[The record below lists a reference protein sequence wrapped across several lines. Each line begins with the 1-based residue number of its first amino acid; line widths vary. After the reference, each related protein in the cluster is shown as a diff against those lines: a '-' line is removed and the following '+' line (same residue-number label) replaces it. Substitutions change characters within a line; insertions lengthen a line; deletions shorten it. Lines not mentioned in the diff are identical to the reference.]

1 MSRAVR
7 RLLPYVNRYRRAFVI
22 GMVCVLLTTAFQ
34 LLSPWILKYAIDDL
48 YRGVTRQKLALYAGL
63 LLGVSLL
70 RGLFLFLMRRI
81 IIAAS
86 RDIEYDIRNDFFA
99 RLEQLPLGYYQARRT
114 GDLMSRATNDLNAVR
129 MMIGPAI
136 MYSANTI
143 LVFVVAIILMTTI
156 DLRLTLIALIP
167 LPFVSLSVRYFGSAI
182 HKRFEAIQAQLSEVS
197 AVVQEALSGV
207 RVVRAYRQETHEIE
221 RFRAANEE
229 YLRRNRVLIRLQ
241 GAFYP
246 SMTLFLGLGSLLVLW
261 LGGRDVIRREITL
274 GEFVAFNG
282 YLVMLSW
289 PMIAFG
295 WVTNI
300 LQRGFASWSRMLE
313 VLDQQPAISD
323 AHVTARGRSADLHG
337 AIEFRDLVFAYPGT
351 DRVVLDHVSLRI
363 EPGQTVAFVG
373 GTGSGKSTLIN
384 LLPRLHEPPAGTVCI
399 DGIDIREIPLA
410 RLRAAIGFVPQE
422 PFLFSDT
429 IAENVAYADS
439 TGRHGTR
446 ATEQHSQTQDIRAT
460 EQHRQ
465 TQGTGPLEQH
475 RHTQDAR
482 ATEQHGHTPTGIH
495 HGWTRMGTGPSEPD
509 AAADQERAGRI
520 AAAAAVARL
529 DKDVQDFPR
538 GYETTVGERG
548 ITLSGG
554 QKQRTAL
561 ARAVMADPEILILDD
576 ALSAVDTYTEDE
588 ILSRLRGVMRERTS
602 IIVAH
607 RVSTVRDADQI
618 FVLDAGRIAERGSHD
633 QLVARGGL
641 YAALYRKQLLEEE
654 LQAS

>member
-1 MSRAVR
+1 MLSPAVK

-22 GMVCVLLTTAFQ
+22 GLVCVISTTAFQ
-34 LLSPWILKYAIDDL
+34 LLGPWVLKYAIDDL
-48 YRGVTRQKLALYAGL
+48 HQAVTERKLLLYAGL
-63 LLGVSLL
+63 LLGISMM

-81 IIAAS
+81 IIGAS

-99 RLEQLPLGYYQARRT
+99 RLEQQPLGYYQERRT

-136 MYSANTI
+136 MYSANTV
-143 LVFVVAIILMTTI
+143 LVFIVAILLMVTI
-156 DLRLTLIALIP
+156 DLRLTLVALVP
-167 LPFVSLSVRYFGSAI
+167 LPFVTIVVRYFGSAI

-207 RVVRAYRQETHEIE
+207 RVVRAYRQEAHESD
-221 RFRAANEE
+221 RFRLANEE

-246 SMTLFLGLGSLLVLW
+246 SMTLLLGFGSLLVLW
-261 LGGRDVIRREITL
+261 LGSRDVIRGHITL

-282 YLVMLSW
+282 YLVLLAW

-300 LQRGFASWSRMLE
+300 LQRGFASWKRMLD
-313 VLDQQPAISD
+313 VIDHAPAISD
-323 AHVTARGRSADLHG
+323 AGVTAAGRSAPVDG
-337 AIEFRDLVFAYPGT
+337 AIEIRHLTFAYPKT
-351 DRVVLDHVSLRI
+351 DRRVLDAVSLRI

-373 GTGSGKSTLIN
+373 GTGSGKSTLIS
-384 LLPRLHEPPAGTVCI
+384 LLPRLHEPPPGTVTI
-399 DGIDIREIPLA
+399 GGIDIREIPLD

-429 IAENVAYADS
+429 IAGNVAF
-439 TGRHGTR
+439 G
-446 ATEQHSQTQDIRAT
+446 ATENTDQTR
-460 EQHRQ
+460 HRPTQ
-465 TQGTGPLEQH
+465 TDTDQASHGPTQANTDQISH
-475 RHTQDAR
+475 RSTRTNTDAK
-482 ATEQHGHTPTGIH
+482 
-495 HGWTRMGTGPSEPD
+495 SFKSNPD
-509 AAADQERAGRI
+509 DQCSSVLVRGGLDERI

-529 DKDVQDFPR
+529 DKDVADFPR
-538 GYETTVGERG
+538 GFETTVGERG

-561 ARAVMADPEILILDD
+561 ARAVMIDPAILILDD
-576 ALSAVDTYTEDE
+576 SLSAVDTYTEEE
-588 ILSRLRGVMRERTS
+588 ILSRLRGVMRQRTS
-602 IIVAH
+602 IIVSH
-607 RVSTVRDADQI
+607 RISTVRGADQI
-618 FVLDAGRIAERGSHD
+618 FVLHDGRIAERGTHEE
-633 QLVARGGL
+633 LVARNGL
-641 YAALYRKQLLEEE
+641 YAAMYRKQLLEEE